1 MSWRKRAKATLPS
14 PNHKK
19 TNGGF
24 HASLSLL
31 GGDMRRTAM
40 LKALDIG
47 LKVLALT
54 AGATLL
60 AIGLIVS

>member
-1 MSWRKRAKATLPS
+1 
-14 PNHKK
+14 
-19 TNGGF
+19 
-24 HASLSLL
+24 
-31 GGDMRRTAM
+31 MRRTAM